1 MTVIFQ
7 LFRAEDLQRLSLEQ
21 LAELRATVVTALG
34 LHTNPPCRTAENHP
48 ALPLGASADTTLPA
62 NAPEGVIVALK
73 QRFDE
78 VSQQLK
84 SPPADLSPFNFDA
97 LKRRH
102 FNESDS
108 NEKDKETLILQWA
121 ISCEVNNFK
130 FYDQLLRAREVAY
143 QKFYEWTE
151 QRPKDPDSPY
161 SPFNPSHPLY
171 TLFPPPSMR
180 PPST

>member
-7 LFRAEDLQRLSLEQ
+7 LFHAEDLQRLSLEQ
-21 LAELRATVVTALG
+21 LTELRDTITDALG
-34 LHTNPPCRTAENHP
+34 LKTNITCYTAGGSP
-48 ALPLGASADTTLPA
+48 ALPLAVSDDTTLPS
-62 NAPEGVIVALK
+62 NAPPEVIDALK

-84 SPPADLSPFNFDA
+84 SPPRDLSSFDFGA
-97 LKRRH
+97 LIREH
-102 FNESDS
+102 FNEINE
-108 NEKDKETLILQWA
+108 NEKAKETMILEWA

-143 QKFYEWTE
+143 RKFYTWTQ

-161 SPFNPSHPLY
+161 SPFNPFHPLY
-171 TLFPPPSMR
+171 NLFPPP
-180 PPST
+180 PAL